1 MEKGVKVWKND
12 DDEAKGQIVKIE
24 SEQSSCCSRILTE
37 INGNYTFQLF
47 FIFLNSRFD
56 KIA

>member
-1 MEKGVKVWKND
+1 VKVWEND